1 MFSTFLD
8 WTLNSVGKNQVDSST
23 CFQYE
28 SDQHN
33 IVVNFEF
40 KVATFSANWSNYFS
54 LSIFLSMVIEWNCC
68 IHLTNREFQEYA
80 KRKRNKSRY
89 GVLPYQNNLVCVEL
103 LLELNKLQRTWT
115 MVTPLTCM
123 LNCLCREKH
132 KDLWLVWNHYQVCY
146 HHL

>member
-1 MFSTFLD
+1 M
-8 WTLNSVGKNQVDSST
+8 NQISM
-23 CFQYE
+23 CP
-28 SDQHN
+28 
-33 IVVNFEF
+33 IVSFGF
-40 KVATFSANWSNYFS
+40 KMVAFYKNWSNDFYLLFS
-54 LSIFLSMVIEWNCC
+54 YLRLSDALCHKICHFYTRNCC
-68 IHLTNREFQEYA
+68 IHLTDGEFQEYA
-80 KRKRNKSRY
+80 KQKRNKSRY